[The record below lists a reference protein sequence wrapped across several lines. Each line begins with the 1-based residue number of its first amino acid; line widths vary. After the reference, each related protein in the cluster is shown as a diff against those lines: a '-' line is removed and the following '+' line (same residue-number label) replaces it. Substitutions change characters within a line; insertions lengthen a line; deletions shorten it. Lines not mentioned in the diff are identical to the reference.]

1 MKASIF
7 ITSYPNTK
15 DKIDILEQCISSVKN
30 AGFPVILVSNMK
42 IPGGITSMV
51 KEYLLGGGMNSI
63 FPIALDMLETVY
75 R

>member
-30 AGFPVILVSNMK
+30 SGFPVILVSNMK
-42 IPGGITSMV
+42 IPGEI
-51 KEYLLGGGMNSI
+51 LPL
-63 FPIALDMLETVY
+63 
-75 R
+75 